1 MKKEIKM
8 DYAEYEEMVSL
19 IKEQQKVIEE
29 FKKES
34 RVVLIE
40 DREYFRIRFNV
51 PFTYNKVPKIVT
63 TDETL
68 AKEYLKEK
76 FDDLSKQFINL
87 EKVISNPDLSNP
99 IKEDKP
105 QERKKSSWLS
115 FLTKY
120 WCYWSVLF
128 LLSSITCLCFIVKIF

>member
-8 DYAEYEEMVSL
+8 DYAEYEQMVSL

-34 RVVLIE
+34 KVVLIE
-40 DREYFRIRFNV
+40 DREYFRTRYDV
-51 PFTYNKVPKIVT
+51 PFTYNRVPKIVT

-87 EKVISNPDLSNP
+87 EKIISDPEKYLSNP

-115 FLTKY
+115 FLTK
-120 WCYWSVLF
+120 
-128 LLSSITCLCFIVKIF
+128 